1 MWVMSEASRLL
12 IDEMME
18 RLGEKANLV
27 TGDQKG
33 ETTFLPEP
41 REVNLRI
48 PHVVAD
54 PFLVGDRGVGNEVRS
69 SAVLGVS
76 D

>member
-18 RLGEKANLV
+18 RLGEKADLV
-27 TGDQKG
+27 TDDQKG
-33 ETTFLPEP
+33 ETAFLPGP

-54 PFLVGDRGVGNEVRS
+54 PFLAGDRGVGIEVRPS
-69 SAVLGVS
+69 MILGVS